1 MPIFDYICENCKTEA
16 KDKLVQS
23 YKTKVKCPKCD
34 TFMIKKISKPNLG
47 NMNKYGSSY

>member
-1 MPIFDYICENCKTEA
+1 MPIFDYVCKKCKTEL

-34 TFMIKKISKPNLG
+34 TFMNQQITKPNLG

>member
-1 MPIFDYICENCKTEA
+1 MPIFDYICENCKTEV

-47 NMNKYGSSY
+47 KMNKYGSSY